1 MIRFLRGVRHAL
13 SGLGHGALHERNF
26 QIELALGLVAIGMA
40 WWLRISRIEWL
51 AVAICCG
58 VVLSAELFNTAI
70 EKLADTV
77 ELGHNEQIRVV
88 KDVAAGAVLLASVAS
103 LVVGAAVFLP
113 YLAAIVR
120 S

>member
-13 SGLGHGALHERNF
+13 FGLGDAVRRERNL
-26 QIELALGLVAIGMA
+26 QIELVLGLVAIGMA

-51 AVAICCG
+51 AVLICSG
-58 VVLSAELFNTAI
+58 LVLSAEMFNTAI

-77 ELGHNEQIRVV
+77 EIGHNEQIRIV
-88 KDVAAGAVLLASVAS
+88 KDVAAGAVLLAVVVS

-113 YLAAIVR
+113 HLAAIVR
-120 S
+120 P